1 MSSQTLF
8 VFLIVTYMYAKAIVA
23 EILLQLLGTHLPPA
37 NKSHK
42 IYNSNTVKVSYSCTQ
57 NISQIIKGHN
67 KKVSQI
73 KWNH

>member
-37 NKSHK
+37 NKLHK

-73 KWNH
+73 K